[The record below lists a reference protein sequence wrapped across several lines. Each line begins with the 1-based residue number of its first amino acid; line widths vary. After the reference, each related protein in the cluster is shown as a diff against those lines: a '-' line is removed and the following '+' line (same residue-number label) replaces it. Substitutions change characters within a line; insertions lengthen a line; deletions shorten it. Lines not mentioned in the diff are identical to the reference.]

1 MDLDHFILVMFIHV
15 IKGKIEFEES
25 YSWYWNTSNHLRDKF
40 NILYFH
46 LFYSYFTVS
55 AWLFSRQQIK
65 YGSYFFRY
73 LYDITTWDDD
83 MTWRCHETCSGR
95 GVMSRATWQ
104 HRDTTWLGCNK
115 CSQCYCAVTIVCNI
129 GVYSTWW
136 WKLFSKSWTGSIIR
150 PSALNRSNARSGVS
164 ALWIWASG
172 DVTTDNEARVGVT
185 MGNDG
190 GEHRR
195 ETAISQRWQW
205 CDAAWHRDMW
215 CAHWHPTSLTGRSR
229 PALGILI
236 AWLLR
241 PSAPQDGSSWNLLPK
256 YSLFL

>member
-1 MDLDHFILVMFIHV
+1 MNEGKNFIFRN
-15 IKGKIEFEES
+15 K
-25 YSWYWNTSNHLRDKF
+25 NTLIF
-40 NILYFH
+40 NIFASSH
-46 LFYSYFTVS
+46 FSYFTVS

-115 CSQCYCAVTIVCNI
+115 CSQGYCAVTIVCNI

-150 PSALNRSNARSGVS
+150 PSALNRSNARSGVRDRYQC
-164 ALWIWASG
+164 AM
-172 DVTTDNEARVGVT
+172 D
-185 MGNDG
+185 MGIG
-190 GEHRR
+190 
-195 ETAISQRWQW
+195 W
-205 CDAAWHRDMW
+205 CDR
-215 CAHWHPTSLTGRSR
+215 R
-229 PALGILI
+229 
-236 AWLLR
+236 
-241 PSAPQDGSSWNLLPK
+241 
-256 YSLFL
+256 